1 MRLNCTIC
9 QVLEQRIV
17 ADQTSGVRTPGS
29 VAEKGRVLADV
40 ALDAFIELDS
50 DCRIVDWNGRAER
63 LFGWPRSAAVGMPGS
78 ALVPSRNQ
86 ERFEADLRGLMS
98 GPDRGVRRRRVTV
111 VHRDG
116 HEFKIDIGVTA
127 LRDGS
132 RSTIVAI
139 ARDIRAV
146 DLAERRVQEAEQ
158 TSQEIIN
165 RLEDGYFELDIDGIH
180 TRVNDAYC
188 RIVGRAR
195 DELVGVDYGQF
206 VGSPGRDD
214 TTAETLR
221 GAFANDESAKVFE
234 HSFVDRSG
242 ARYVEDSISLIRNDA
257 GQPAGYVGI
266 RRDCTARKVAAA
278 QLLRSEGHYRAI
290 LETIE
295 DGYFE
300 VDWLG
305 RYRFVNEA
313 FCRMTGYEAREL
325 IGQSYKRFFD
335 PETIQLLYD
344 SYSTVYRTGQP
355 LKALEYAL
363 VAKDGTRKFVEESV
377 TLKRGP
383 SGDPER
389 FMGIRRD
396 CTARKL
402 AERELAAAKEA
413 AEAASRAKGEFL
425 ANMSHEIRTPMNGII
440 GMTELVLGTELTPYQ
455 AECLA
460 TVKSS
465 AVSLLAILNDILD
478 FSKVE
483 SRKLELESI
492 PFSLVDLINDTLKP
506 LAVAAHEKSLE
517 LAADVDSDV
526 PGIVIG
532 DPLRLKQVL
541 TNLLGNAVKF
551 TDRGEVLLTVRKDR
565 GGFGKTVIRFVVSDT
580 GVGIP
585 EEKHAAIF
593 DAFSQGD
600 GSTTRRYG
608 GTGLGLAISSTLVRL
623 MGGEIAMQSAPGRGS
638 AFQFAVP
645 LEVGDARLSNLPAA
659 GGSRVIGLRV
669 LVVDDNAV
677 NRQILET
684 QLTRWRMKPT
694 VVSGGQAALE
704 ALAAAAREHEP
715 FGLVLLDAQMPDLD
729 GFAVAARIGAH
740 AELAGPTIMMLSSGG
755 QYGDASRCRELGVSA
770 YLIKPVKQ
778 SDLYDAISRLVDGAA
793 VAARLET
800 PVAASAA
807 RPLNVLLAEDNV
819 VNQRVAVGLL
829 SKRGHEVTV
838 VGNGRE
844 ALTAFDAG
852 CFDVVLMDVQMPEM
866 GGLEA
871 AAAIRERER
880 ERGGHL
886 PIVAMTAHAMAA
898 DRERCLAAG
907 MDGYLAKPLDPVALF
922 AAIEKGT
929 ALPER
934 VPPVVDRTAL
944 LARLGGDQALMRDAA
959 RLFLEDCE
967 GRLAAIKAAIDQRD
981 PDRLNKE
988 AHTLKGAAANLSVL
1002 ELSEAARVLESMGA
1016 AKALEGADAAWRRL
1030 SAAADRATVALRDLS

>member
-1 MRLNCTIC
+1 M
-9 QVLEQRIV
+9 
-17 ADQTSGVRTPGS
+17 ADETSGKHTTDS
-29 VAEKGRVLADV
+29 VAERGRVLADV

-50 DCRIVDWNGRAER
+50 GWRIIDWNGQAER
-63 LFGWPRSAAVGMPGS
+63 LFGWPRSAAVGLPGS
-78 ALVPSRNQ
+78 ELVPSRN
-86 ERFEADLRGLMS
+86 RGLFETDLRNLLS
-98 GPDRGVRRRRVTV
+98 GPDRGVRRRRVTA

-116 HEFKIDIGVTA
+116 HEFKIDIGITA
-127 LRDGS
+127 LRNS
-132 RSTIVAI
+132 SSATIVAI
-139 ARDIRAV
+139 ARDVSAA

-165 RLEDGYFELDIDGIH
+165 RLEDGYFELDLDGLH

-195 DELVGVDYGQF
+195 NELIGVDYREF
-206 VGSPGRDD
+206 VAPEQRDG
-214 TTAETLR
+214 TTAEELR
-221 GAFANDESAKVFE
+221 RAFGDDESAKLFE
-234 HSFVDRSG
+234 YSFANRSG
-242 ARYVEDSISLIRNDA
+242 DTPRFVEDSLSLIRDDA
-257 GQPAGYVGI
+257 GQPAGYIGV
-266 RRDCTARKVAAA
+266 RRDCTARKVAATH
-278 QLLRSEGHYRAI
+278 LLRSEDQYRAI
-290 LETIE
+290 LATIE

-300 VDWLG
+300 VDWQG

-313 FCRMTGYEAREL
+313 FCRMTGYAAREL
-325 IGQSYKRFFD
+325 IGQSYKKFFD

-363 VAKDGTRKFVEESV
+363 VAKDGTQRYVEESV

-383 SGDPER
+383 SGEPER

-396 CTARKL
+396 CTARKI
-402 AERELAAAKEA
+402 AEREFAAAKAA

-478 FSKVE
+478 FSKIE
-483 SRKLELESI
+483 SRKLELESV
-492 PFSLVDLINDTLKP
+492 PFSLVDLVNETLKP
-506 LAVAAHEKSLE
+506 LAVAAHEKGLE
-517 LAADVDSDV
+517 LAFDIESDV
-526 PGIVIG
+526 PEIVIG
-532 DPLRLKQVL
+532 DPMRLKQVL
-541 TNLLGNAVKF
+541 TNLVGNAVKF
-551 TDRGEVLLTVRKDR
+551 THRGEVLLAIRKDR
-565 GGFGKTVIRFVVSDT
+565 GGFGKAIIRFAVSDT
-580 GVGIP
+580 GIGIP
-585 EEKHAAIF
+585 DGKHAAIF

-623 MGGEIAMQSAPGRGS
+623 MGGEIAMQSVPGQGS
-638 AFQFAVP
+638 TFQFAVP
-645 LEVGDARLSNLPAA
+645 LEVGDLRLANGLAA
-659 GGSRVIGLRV
+659 GGSRLIGLRV

-684 QLTRWRMKPT
+684 QLTRWRMKPL

-704 ALAAAAREHEP
+704 ALAAAAHDHDP

-729 GFAVAARIGAH
+729 GFAVAAQIGTRP
-740 AELAGPTIMMLSSGG
+740 ELAGSTIMMLSSGG
-755 QYGDASRCRELGVSA
+755 QYGDASRCRDLGVSA

-778 SDLYDAISRLVDGAA
+778 SDLYDAISRLVDGV
-793 VAARLET
+793 VAARLEI
-800 PVAASAA
+800 PVAAAAA

-838 VGNGRE
+838 AGNGRE
-844 ALTAFDAG
+844 ALAALDTG
-852 CFDVVLMDVQMPEM
+852 RFDVVLMDVQMPEM

-880 ERGGHL
+880 HRGGHI
-886 PIVAMTAHAMAA
+886 PIVAMTAHAMAG

-907 MDGYLAKPLDPVALF
+907 MDGYLAKPIDPLALI

-929 ALPER
+929 AMSESLPS
-934 VPPVVDRTAL
+934 PVDRAAL
-944 LARLGGDQALMRDAA
+944 LARLGGDEALMRDVA
-959 RLFLEDCE
+959 RLFLEDCQD
-967 GRLAAIKAAIDQRD
+967 RLAAIKSAIDQRD
-981 PDRLNKE
+981 ADRLRME
-988 AHTLKGAAANLSVL
+988 AHTLKGSAANLSAD

-1016 AKALEGADAAWRRL
+1016 AKVLEGTDAAWRRL
-1030 SAAADRATVALRDLS
+1030 SEAADRAVRALRDAS

>member
-1 MRLNCTIC
+1 
-9 QVLEQRIV
+9 
-17 ADQTSGVRTPGS
+17 
-29 VAEKGRVLADV
+29 VLADV
-40 ALDAFIELDS
+40 ALDAFFELDS
-50 DCRIVDWNGRAER
+50 DCRIIDWNGQAER
-63 LFGWPRSAAVGMPGS
+63 LFGRPRSAAVELAGS
-78 ALVPSRNQ
+78 QLVPSRN
-86 ERFEADLRGLMS
+86 RGLFEAEVRSLLS
-98 GPDRGVRRRRVTV
+98 GPDRGALRRRITA

-116 HEFKIDIGVTA
+116 HEFKIDIGLTA
-127 LRDGS
+127 VGNGGS
-132 RSTIVAI
+132 ATVVAI
-139 ARDIRAV
+139 ARDVSAV
-146 DLAERRVQEAEQ
+146 DLVERRIQEAEQ

-165 RLEDGYFELDIDGIH
+165 RVRDGYFELDLNGLH

-188 RIVGRAR
+188 QIVGRAR
-195 DELVGVDYGQF
+195 DELIGLDYREVVAPEQ
-206 VGSPGRDD
+206 RDA
-214 TTAETLR
+214 TTADALR
-221 GAFANDESAKVFE
+221 RAFGDGESMKLFE
-234 HSFVDRSG
+234 YSFSDRSG
-242 ARYVEDSISLIRNDA
+242 GSPRFVEDSLSLIRDDG
-257 GQPAGYVGI
+257 GQPTGYIGV
-266 RRDCTARKVAAA
+266 RRDCTARKVAAT
-278 QLLRSEGHYRAI
+278 QLLRSEDQYQAI
-290 LETIE
+290 LATIE

-300 VDWLG
+300 VDWQG

-313 FCRMTGYEAREL
+313 FCRITGFDAREL
-325 IGQSYKRFFD
+325 IGQSYKTFFD

-344 SYSTVYRTGQP
+344 SYSAVYRTGQP

-363 VAKDGTRKFVEESV
+363 VAKDGTQRYVEESV

-383 SGDPER
+383 SGEPER

-413 AEAASRAKGEFL
+413 AEAASRAKSEFL

-478 FSKVE
+478 FSKIE
-483 SRKLELESI
+483 SRKLELESV
-492 PFSLVDLINDTLKP
+492 PFSLVDLVNETLRP
-506 LAVAAHEKSLE
+506 LAVAAHEKGLE
-517 LAADVDSDV
+517 LAADIESDV
-526 PGIVIG
+526 PDMVIG

-541 TNLLGNAVKF
+541 TNLAGNAVKF
-551 TDRGEVLLTVRKDR
+551 THRGEVLLAVRKDR
-565 GGFGKTVIRFVVSDT
+565 AEFGKAIVRFAVSDT
-580 GVGIP
+580 GIGIP
-585 EEKHAAIF
+585 DEKHAAIF

-623 MGGEIAMQSAPGRGS
+623 MGGEIAMQSMPGQGS
-638 AFQFAVP
+638 TFQFSVP
-645 LEVGDARLSNLPAA
+645 LEVADPRVTTALTG
-659 GGSRVIGLRV
+659 GGSRLIGLRV

-684 QLTRWRMKPT
+684 QLTRWRMKPL
-694 VVSGGQAALE
+694 VVPGGQAALE
-704 ALAAAAREHEP
+704 ALAAAAHDHDP
-715 FGLVLLDAQMPDLD
+715 FGLILLDAQMPDLD
-729 GFAVAARIGAH
+729 GFAVAREIGGRP
-740 AELAGPTIMMLSSGG
+740 ELAGSTIMMLSSGG

-778 SDLYDAISRLVDGAA
+778 SDLYDAISRLVEGV
-793 VAARLET
+793 VAARVEI
-800 PVAASAA
+800 PVAAGAS
-807 RPLNVLLAEDNV
+807 RRLNVLLAEDNV

-838 VGNGRE
+838 AGNGRE
-844 ALTAFDAG
+844 VLAAFDAG
-852 CFDVVLMDVQMPEM
+852 RFDVVLMDVQMPEM

-880 ERGGHL
+880 QTGGHI
-886 PIVAMTAHAMAA
+886 PIVAMTAHAMAG

-907 MDGYLAKPLDPVALF
+907 MDGYLAKPIDPLALF

-929 ALPER
+929 AMSDSLPS
-934 VPPVVDRTAL
+934 PVDRVAL
-944 LARLGGDQALMRDAA
+944 LARLGGDEDLMRDVAH
-959 RLFLEDCE
+959 LFVEDCRE
-967 GRLAAIKAAIDQRD
+967 RLEAIKSAIDRMD
-981 PDRLNKE
+981 ADLLRKE
-988 AHTLKGAAANLSVL
+988 AHTLKGSAANVSAD

-1030 SAAADRATVALRDLS
+1030 SETADRTVRALQEAS